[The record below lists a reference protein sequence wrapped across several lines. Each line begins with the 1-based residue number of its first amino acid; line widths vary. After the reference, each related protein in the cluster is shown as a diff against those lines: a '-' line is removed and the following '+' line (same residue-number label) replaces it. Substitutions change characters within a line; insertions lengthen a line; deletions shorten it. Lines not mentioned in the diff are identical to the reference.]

1 MADSWTRWVRVASSQ
16 TPCLARTPRLP
27 RLTGGALARAA
38 RNVPVLEMKPTIE
51 ATAVI
56 SPEVLFQE
64 IGGEAVLLDLASERY
79 FGLDDVGTRIWQLLQ
94 DQGSLRVVY
103 DRMLDEYDVEP
114 TRLEEDLLKHV
125 GELAEAGLLIVR
137 EGDAPA
143 P

>member
-1 MADSWTRWVRVASSQ
+1 M
-16 TPCLARTPRLP
+16 P
-27 RLTGGALARAA
+27 
-38 RNVPVLEMKPTIE
+38 EMMPTIE
-51 ATAVI
+51 STAVI

-103 DRMLDEYDVEP
+103 DHLLDEYDVEP

-125 GELAEAGLLIVR
+125 RELAEAGLVTIG
-137 EGDAPA
+137 EGDGSAR
-143 P
+143 

>member
-1 MADSWTRWVRVASSQ
+1 M
-16 TPCLARTPRLP
+16 P
-27 RLTGGALARAA
+27 RLTGGALARAV
-38 RNVPVLEMKPTIE
+38 RNAPVLEMKPTIE

-79 FGLDDVGTRIWQLLQ
+79 FGLDAVGTRIWQLLQ

-114 TRLEEDLLKHV
+114 SRLEEDLLNHV
-125 GELAEAGLLIVR
+125 GELAEAGLVILR
-137 EGDAPA
+137 
-143 P
+143 